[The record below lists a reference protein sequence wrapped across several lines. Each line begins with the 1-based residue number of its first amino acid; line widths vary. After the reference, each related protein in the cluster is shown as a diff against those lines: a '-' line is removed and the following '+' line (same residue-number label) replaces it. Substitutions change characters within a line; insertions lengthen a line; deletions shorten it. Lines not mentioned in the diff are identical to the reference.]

1 MTGILRRSAVLLT
14 VCTLLLG
21 VSASAASGIEWG
33 PDAETQQ
40 PDGEIR
46 GSGAAPSS
54 GAQSQP
60 QAPRP
65 PTPDPVQSGVDIAVA
80 TPVPAGPSAG
90 AGRSYLNVTLLL
102 GGLAAVA
109 LAVRRFA

>member
-1 MTGILRRSAVLLT
+1 MTGILRRSAVLLI
-14 VCTLLLG
+14 VCALLLG
-21 VSASAASGIEWG
+21 ISASAASGIEWG

-46 GSGAAPSS
+46 GSGANQSS
-54 GAQSQP
+54 GAQSQA

-65 PTPDPVQSGVDIAVA
+65 PSPGPIQPGAEVVVA
-80 TPVPAGPSAG
+80 TRVPADASSG

-102 GGLAAVA
+102 GGLAAIA